1 MDSTIMLCSA
11 FFIPF
16 MYNISH
22 SALKGGED
30 SRMGTLCLQGVDN
43 KFKTYCSNK
52 MIIWPKLRQWLYN
65 HNLVFSHR
73 SSRAQ
78 TNLKRRSHGP
88 IKPFEMTQ
96 SHAIHFNFFL
106 CVSSAISLKKWPESI
121 YNCISLFKVVLYGYI
136 IFYETIYFGHAIILI
151 QKTSE

>member
-65 HNLVFSHR
+65 HNLVFSHSTAAAEEPR
-73 SSRAQ
+73 PISREGAMV
-78 TNLKRRSHGP
+78 P
-88 IKPFEMTQ
+88 
-96 SHAIHFNFFL
+96 
-106 CVSSAISLKKWPESI
+106 
-121 YNCISLFKVVLYGYI
+121 
-136 IFYETIYFGHAIILI
+136 
-151 QKTSE
+151 